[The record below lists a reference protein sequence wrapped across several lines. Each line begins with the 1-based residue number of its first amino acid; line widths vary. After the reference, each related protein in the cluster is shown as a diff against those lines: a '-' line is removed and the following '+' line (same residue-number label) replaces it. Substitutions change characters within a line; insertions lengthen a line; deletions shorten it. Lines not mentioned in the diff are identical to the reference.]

1 MIIEKLKEKM
11 INRSD
16 PIMDVIISA
25 NSETGSPI
33 ITARFLMFLY
43 TSNFFISTADSLN
56 ASWGLN
62 NDTNEVSK
70 NSNHCTR
77 YQHEYQHTGNSFFQI
92 CVLTEKVTCIK

>member
-1 MIIEKLKEKM
+1 M

-56 ASWGLN
+56 AS
-62 NDTNEVSK
+62 
-70 NSNHCTR
+70 
-77 YQHEYQHTGNSFFQI
+77 
-92 CVLTEKVTCIK
+92 